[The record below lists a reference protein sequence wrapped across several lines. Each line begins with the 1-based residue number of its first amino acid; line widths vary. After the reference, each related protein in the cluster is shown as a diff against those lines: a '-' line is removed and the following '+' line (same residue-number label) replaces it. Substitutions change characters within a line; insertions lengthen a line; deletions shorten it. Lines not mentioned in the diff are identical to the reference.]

1 MRFCGES
8 AYLFPSLN
16 CKSPGQDGR
25 GFAFRLK
32 ANGCELRVAALL
44 DLRKNDHQGVE
55 RQGLDQGESEDESE
69 LDAGAGGRIA
79 R

>member
-8 AYLFPSLN
+8 AQLFPSLN

-32 ANGCELRVAALL
+32 ANGYQLRAALL
-44 DLRKNDHQGVE
+44 HLRKNDHQGIE
-55 RQGLDQGESEDESE
+55 RQGLDEGKSEDEGE
-69 LDAGAGGRIA
+69 LDARAGGRIA